1 MGIILTNEKTH
12 MKFKILKLSGLI
24 LITPL
29 TALAS
34 GDYILPALLIDL
46 VLFILIIITIFI
58 LKIKWMGKLILFV
71 TYFAAMF
78 LLFYLID
85 QVNYLKNQTLIN
97 VGSAVLPTAIVYVTY
112 KLIRGR
118 FQKLDSR

>member
-24 LITPL
+24 LSTPL
-29 TALAS
+29 TTQAS

>member
-1 MGIILTNEKTH
+1 

-58 LKIKWMGKLILFV
+58 LKIKWIGKLILLV

-97 VGSAVLPTAIVYVTY
+97 IGSAVLPTTIVYVTY
-112 KLIRGR
+112 KLILGR
-118 FQKLDSR
+118 FQKPDSR

>member
-71 TYFAAMF
+71 TYFVAMF
-78 LLFYLID
+78 LLFYLIN